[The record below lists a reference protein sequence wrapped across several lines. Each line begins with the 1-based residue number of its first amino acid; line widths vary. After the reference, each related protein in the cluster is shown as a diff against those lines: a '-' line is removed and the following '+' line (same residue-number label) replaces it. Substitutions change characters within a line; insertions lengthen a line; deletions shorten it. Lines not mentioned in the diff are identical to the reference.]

1 MRYGHSTLHGSAV
14 GYNVS
19 VMTES
24 ERAMEEAPE
33 PARPSGPRLKEALRQ
48 ARIDLAERTGVIVDL
63 RNAEIARLEL
73 LNEAL
78 DRVFADIPAEVEL
91 FDRGIVPG
99 DPPRLWIDMIAHVA
113 MGRDKRIY
121 RFLQDTR
128 YGRRVL
134 AESGDVPEMVVAV
147 TKYVA
152 RRLVERERLLEG
164 DSALIAQDELLRL
177 ARRRRR
183 RWRLFVAFIVGL
195 LIGATSLFTLA
206 WFVAR
211 HLGR

>member
-1 MRYGHSTLHGSAV
+1 
-14 GYNVS
+14 
-19 VMTES
+19 MTES

-33 PARPSGPRLKEALRQ
+33 PGRPPGPRLKDALRQ

-78 DRVFADIPAEVEL
+78 DRVFADIPPEVEL
-91 FDRGIVPG
+91 FDRGVAPG

-113 MGRDKRIY
+113 MGRDKRVY

-134 AESGDVPEMVVAV
+134 AESGDVPEMVAAV
-147 TKYVA
+147 TGYVA
-152 RRLVERERLLEG
+152 RRLVERERMLEG
-164 DSALIAQDELLRL
+164 DSPLIAQDELLRA

-183 RWRLFVAFIVGL
+183 RWRLFLAFIVGL
-195 LIGATSLFTLA
+195 LIGTTSLFTLA

>member
-1 MRYGHSTLHGSAV
+1 
-14 GYNVS
+14 
-19 VMTES
+19 
-24 ERAMEEAPE
+24 MEEAPE
-33 PARPSGPRLKEALRQ
+33 PVRPAGRLKEALRQ

-78 DRVFADIPAEVEL
+78 DRVFADVPSDVEL

-113 MGRDKRIY
+113 MGRDKRVY

-134 AESGDVPEMVVAV
+134 AESGDVPEMAAAV
-147 TKYVA
+147 TRYVA
-152 RRLVERERLLEG
+152 RRLIERERLLEG
-164 DSALIAQDELLRL
+164 DSALIAHDELVRL
-177 ARRRRR
+177 GRRRR
-183 RWRLFVAFIVGL
+183 RWRLFLAFIVGL
-195 LIGATSLFTLA
+195 LIGATSLFALA

>member
-1 MRYGHSTLHGSAV
+1 
-14 GYNVS
+14 
-19 VMTES
+19 MTES
-24 ERAMEEAPE
+24 DRAMEERAE
-33 PARPSGPRLKEALRQ
+33 AERTPAPRLKDAVRQ
-48 ARIDLAERTGVIVDL
+48 ARIELAERTAVIVDL

-73 LNEAL
+73 LDEAL
-78 DRVFADIPAEVEL
+78 EPLFAEISPDIEL
-91 FDRGIVPG
+91 FDRGVVPG
-99 DPPRLWIDMIAHVA
+99 DPPRLWIDMIAHVV
-113 MGRDKRIY
+113 MGRDKRVY

-134 AESGDVPEMVVAV
+134 AESSDIAEVRAAV

-164 DSALIAQDELLRL
+164 DSALIAQDELMVA

-183 RWRLFVAFIVGL
+183 RWRIFLGFVLGLVVGAA
-195 LIGATSLFTLA
+195 GLFTTA

-211 HLGR
+211 HLSH